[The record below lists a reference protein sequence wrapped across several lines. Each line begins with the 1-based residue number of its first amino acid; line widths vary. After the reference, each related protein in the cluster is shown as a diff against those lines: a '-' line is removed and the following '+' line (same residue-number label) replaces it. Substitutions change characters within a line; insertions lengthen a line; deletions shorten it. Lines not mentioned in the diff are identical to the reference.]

1 MRPSASGQHIVAGVD
16 GSDTS
21 LAAARWATVFAERLG
36 LPIHLVHSSPAPG
49 PMPDIALTPAESERR
64 QQAYCAELLDSAV
77 GAVRQWAPGVETR
90 AIADDRAP
98 AAGLLAAAEGAAMI
112 VLGATGAGSV
122 ERWILGST
130 VLRVVTHAQCPVAV
144 WRGDLANPVPDGRP
158 IVVGADGSPI
168 SAAAT
173 RLAFEWAELLSTRVT
188 AVRTWSDGAAA
199 GDSVPTALQLLGPTA
214 MVVDWDAVAR
224 SEAETLS
231 TIIAPYRR
239 DFPGVPVEERSRRGS
254 AARELL
260 RALEDGQLAVVGSKG
275 WGRFRGALLGSTSQN
290 LLHRADRPIVV
301 HRGAET
307 EE

>member
-1 MRPSASGQHIVAGVD
+1 MAGVD

-21 LAAARWATVFAERLG
+21 LAAARWATVFAERLA

-49 PMPDIALTPAESERR
+49 PMPDMAVTPAELAQR
-64 QQAYCAELLDSAV
+64 QRAYRTELLEAAV
-77 GAVRQWAPGVETR
+77 AAVRQWAPGVETR
-90 AIADDRAP
+90 TIADDRAP

-130 VLRVVTHAQCPVAV
+130 ALRVVTHAQCPVAV

-173 RLAFEWAELLSTRVT
+173 RLAFEWAQLLSTPVT
-188 AVRTWSDGAAA
+188 AVRTWSDSTAV
-199 GDSVPTALQLLGPTA
+199 GDSVPTAMQLLGPTA
-214 MVVDWDAVAR
+214 MVVDWDAIAR
-224 SEAETLS
+224 AEAETLS

-254 AARELL
+254 PARELL
-260 RALEDGQLAVVGSKG
+260 RALDDGQLAVVGSKG
-275 WGRFRGALLGSTSQN
+275 WGRFRGALLGSTGQN

-301 HRGAET
+301 YRGAET
-307 EE
+307 AE

>member
-1 MRPSASGQHIVAGVD
+1 MWPSASGQYIVAGVD

-21 LAAARWATVFAERLG
+21 LAAARWAAAFAEKLA

-49 PMPDIALTPAESERR
+49 PMPDIAVTPAELAERHR
-64 QQAYCAELLDSAV
+64 AYRSDLLESAV
-77 GAVRQWAPGVETR
+77 ESVRQWAPAVETR
-90 AIADDRAP
+90 PFADDRAP
-98 AAGLLAAAEGAAMI
+98 ASGLIAAAEGAAMI

-130 VLRVVTHAQCPVAV
+130 VLRVVTHARCPVVV
-144 WRGDLANPVPDGRP
+144 WRGDPANPGPDGRP

-173 RLAFEWAELLSTRVT
+173 RLAFEWAELLTAPVT
-188 AVRTWSDGAAA
+188 AVRAWTEGAAA
-199 GDSVPTALQLLGPTA
+199 GDSVPTAMQLLGPTA
-214 MVVDWDAVAR
+214 MVMDWDAVAR
-224 SEAETLS
+224 AEAGTLS
-231 TIIAPYRR
+231 TIIAPYRK

-260 RALEDGQLAVVGSKG
+260 RALDDGQMAVVGSKG
-275 WGRFRGALLGSTSQN
+275 WGRFRAALLGSTSQN

-301 HRGAET
+301 HRGADD
-307 EE
+307 